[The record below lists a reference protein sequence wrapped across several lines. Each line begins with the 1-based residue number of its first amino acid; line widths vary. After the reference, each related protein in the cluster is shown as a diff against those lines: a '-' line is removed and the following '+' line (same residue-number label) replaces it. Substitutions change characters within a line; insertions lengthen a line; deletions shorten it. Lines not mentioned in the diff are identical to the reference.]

1 MRAQKSN
8 SRAQKEQSGTERKS
22 NRKIT
27 LAACSVGIF
36 LGGSVF
42 LVHGVSVYHVI
53 SIIILVIAV
62 VSPVLAKPEG
72 L

>member
-8 SRAQKEQSGTERKS
+8 SHAQKEQSGTERKS

-27 LAACSVGIF
+27 LAACSVGIS

-42 LVHGVSVYHVI
+42 LVHGVSVHHVI